1 MKHKHKPYT
10 VTVAVASAALI
21 AIGLT
26 AASAAAS
33 SIPKANP
40 FADEPSGPP
49 VRGGTFTLATAEDIP
64 TLDPAFAG
72 YDVGSWS
79 MTISIFSALVD
90 YGTGLTLEGDLA
102 KSWSLS
108 PDQKTYTF
116 HLRSG
121 VEFSDGT
128 PMTASDF
135 TFSIDRV
142 VNPKTASPGAYLFS
156 DIVGAAQYA
165 AGKSAA
171 ISGIE
176 TPDATTIIVN
186 LMKPQPYFPNILAMP
201 YARVMSPAQVAKWGS
216 SISQHPLGTGP
227 FELQSWASGGNMVLV
242 RNPHYFLP
250 GRPYLNKVILEQD
263 VPDETQV
270 LEYQRGELS
279 AVDIPPSGFA
289 QLALNST
296 YNKTMDVNYDATT
309 YYLGMKDNIKPFN
322 NLKVREALNYAVD
335 KTRLVQL
342 LNGRGTVANGL
353 VPPTLPGFNPN
364 AKGYPYDPAKAK
376 ALLAEAGYPHGFSTT
391 IWTENDDQSV
401 EIAQSIAADLA
412 AVGVNAKVDAL
423 NASTF
428 VAGEGKQG
436 QAPMFISYWLQDFPD
451 AYDFFSN
458 LLLKQNWGGSNP
470 FYYYNP
476 TIEAA
481 IEKLEFSDTDRSQEI
496 ESLDAQVTAQA
507 PFVYLYHSITE
518 YVHQPN
524 VFFYIHPVHLWR
536 FADYWIK

>member
-1 MKHKHKPYT
+1 MKHKPH
-10 VTVAVASAALI
+10 VLAIAIASATLI
-21 AIGLT
+21 FSGWT
-26 AASAAAS
+26 ASSAS
-33 SIPKANP
+33 SIPKANS
-40 FADEPSGPP
+40 FADEPSGSP
-49 VRGGTFTLATAEDIP
+49 VRGGTFTLATSENIP

-79 MTISIFSALVD
+79 MTISMFSGLVD
-90 YGTGLTLEGDLA
+90 YGTGLTLKGDLA
-102 KSWSLS
+102 QSWSLS
-108 PDQKTYTF
+108 PNKKTYTF

-121 VEFSDGT
+121 VEFSNGT

-135 TFSIDRV
+135 TFSIDRI
-142 VNPKTASPGAYLFS
+142 VNTKTASPGAYLFS
-156 DIVGAAQYA
+156 NIVGAAQYA
-165 AGKSAA
+165 AGKSTT

-176 TPDATTIIVN
+176 TPNATTIIVN
-186 LMKPQPYFPNILAMP
+186 LVKPQPYFPNILAMP

-227 FELQSWASGGNMVLV
+227 FKLKSWASGGNMVLV

-250 GRPYLNKVILEQD
+250 GKPYLNKVVLEQN
-263 VPDETQV
+263 VPDQTQL

-289 QLALNST
+289 QLALNSK
-296 YNKTMDVNYDATT
+296 YNKTMNVNYDATT

-322 NLKVREALNYAVD
+322 ILKVRQALNYAVD
-335 KTRLVQL
+335 KTRLIQL
-342 LNGRGTVANGL
+342 LNGRGTVANSL
-353 VPPTLPGFNPN
+353 VPPTLPGFNSKS
-364 AKGYPYDPAKAK
+364 KGYSYDPAKAK
-376 ALLAEAGYPHGFSTT
+376 KLLTEAGYPHGFSTT
-391 IWTENDDQSV
+391 IWTENDSQSV

-458 LLLKQNWGGSNP
+458 LLLKQNFGGSNP

-476 TIEAA
+476 TIQAA
-481 IEKLEFSDTDRSQEI
+481 IGKLEFSDTNRTQEI
-496 ESLDAQVTAQA
+496 QALDAEVTKQA

-518 YVHQPN
+518 YVHKPN
-524 VFFYIHPVHLWR
+524 TFFYIHPVHLWR

>member
-1 MKHKHKPYT
+1 MKLKPYT
-10 VTVAVASAALI
+10 IAVVVASAALI
-21 AIGLT
+21 SSGWSAA
-26 AASAAAS
+26 AASSAS

-49 VRGGTFTLATAEDIP
+49 VRGGTFTLATAENIP

-90 YGTGLTLEGDLA
+90 YGTGLTLKGDLA

-108 PDQKTYTF
+108 PNQKTYTF

-156 DIVGAAQYA
+156 NIVGAAQYA
-165 AGKSAA
+165 AGKSTTIA
-171 ISGIE
+171 GIE

-186 LMKPQPYFPNILAMP
+186 LVRPQPYFPNILAMP

-227 FELQSWASGGNMVLV
+227 FELQSWAPGGDMVLV

-250 GRPYLNKVILEQD
+250 GRPYLNKVIVEQD

-279 AVDIPPSGFA
+279 TVDIPPSGFA

-322 NLKVREALNYAVD
+322 NLKVRQALNYAVD
-335 KTRLVQL
+335 KTRLIQL

-353 VPPTLPGFNPN
+353 VPPTLPGFNPD
-364 AKGYPYDPAKAK
+364 AKGYAYDPAEAEK
-376 ALLAEAGYPHGFSTT
+376 LLAEAGYPHGFSTT

-412 AVGVNAKVDAL
+412 AVGVNAKIDAL

-428 VAGEGKQG
+428 VDGEGKQG

-476 TIEAA
+476 TIQAA
-481 IEKLEFSDTDRSQEI
+481 IENLEFSDTNRTQEI
-496 ESLDAQVTAQA
+496 EALDAQVTAQA